1 MLQQPRL
8 ETQITTQW
16 KVNIG
21 SISQQYFLHLEG
33 KYLTVSQAVN
43 KAACNH
49 TSYMLFS
56 YFHSSY
62 SGGQIV
68 NKINC
73 RTHYSLTPRL
83 ELSLSTDWNWP
94 EIMLVVPLLSIIN
107 WVMTWAVS
115 VSSLAN
121 VTDLHLLHQS
131 PLITL
136 QKSLRSFLLLFYTYF
151 VCLLSS
157 LKGQQQQQIAIIKDT
172 R

>member
-1 MLQQPRL
+1 M
-8 ETQITTQW
+8 
-16 KVNIG
+16 
-21 SISQQYFLHLEG
+21 
-33 KYLTVSQAVN
+33 A
-43 KAACNH
+43 
-49 TSYMLFS
+49 
-56 YFHSSY
+56 
-62 SGGQIV
+62 
-68 NKINC
+68 
-73 RTHYSLTPRL
+73 
-83 ELSLSTDWNWP
+83 
-94 EIMLVVPLLSIIN
+94 
-107 WVMTWAVS
+107 WAVS